1 MGSSVADLGGACGAR
16 PLESPEGL
24 LGRPRFKHT
33 LYIEKNALCPH
44 SQLRVVLTL
53 IAPPPWAQCWIRGV
67 AS

>member
-1 MGSSVADLGGACGAR
+1 MGSSVACGAR
-16 PLESPEGL
+16 PRGSPEGL

-53 IAPPPWAQCWIRGV
+53 IASPLIAPPPWAQCWIRGV